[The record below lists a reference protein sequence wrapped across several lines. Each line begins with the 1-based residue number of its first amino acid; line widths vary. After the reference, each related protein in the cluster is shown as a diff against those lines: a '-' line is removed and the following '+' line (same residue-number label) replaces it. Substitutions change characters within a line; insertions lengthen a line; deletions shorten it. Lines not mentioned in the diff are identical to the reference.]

1 MNRIDYISDTI
12 QNCKLLTDLSMSTN
26 DLKRLPEA
34 IGGLD
39 SLITLKV
46 DDNRL
51 NELPLSIGKTCKRC
65 QTCFFF
71 CFLKIPSNCKVIKK
85 S

>member
-1 MNRIDYISDTI
+1 MTQMNKSMRIFFQVSMNRIDYISDTI

-34 IGGLD
+34 IGGLE

-51 NELPLSIGKTCKRC
+51 NELPLSIGKKN
-65 QTCFFF
+65 FK
-71 CFLKIPSNCKVIKK
+71 L
-85 S
+85 

>member
-1 MNRIDYISDTI
+1 
-12 QNCKLLTDLSMSTN
+12 MSTN

-34 IGGLD
+34 IGGLE

-51 NELPLSIGKTCKRC
+51 NELPLSIGK
-65 QTCFFF
+65 
-71 CFLKIPSNCKVIKK
+71 KK
-85 S
+85 TS